1 MENFK
6 EKVEELLGVNL
17 DDLNI
22 NETGEFIAVRNNV
35 NYKININTE
44 EIISP
49 EDSGFKEISDKN
61 KETFKERV
69 QRVTGVDLDVASL
82 DENGVFIA
90 MFEDIKYRVNTKT
103 EVIEIIPD
111 LTFGQKAV
119 GLTFNP
125 SGDEVV
131 TRAKQLSA
139 ELIDLVE
146 AKRQI
151 DLDMADF
158 LTGETKQVHQQS
170 WLSNVFRT
178 AAFNAIIAAQMAVVK
193 FLTYRD

>member
-1 MENFK
+1 
-6 EKVEELLGVNL
+6 
-17 DDLNI
+17 
-22 NETGEFIAVRNNV
+22 
-35 NYKININTE
+35 
-44 EIISP
+44 
-49 EDSGFKEISDKN
+49 
-61 KETFKERV
+61 
-69 QRVTGVDLDVASL
+69 
-82 DENGVFIA
+82 

>member
-44 EIISP
+44 EIISS

-69 QRVTGVDLDVASL
+69 QRVLGIDLDMTPV
-82 DENGVFIA
+82 DTRKEFVCMREEI
-90 MFEDIKYRVNTKT
+90 MYKVNIET
-103 EVIEIIPD
+103 EVIEILPE
-111 LTFGQKAV
+111 LTFGQRAV
-119 GLTFNP
+119 GITYLP
-125 SGDEVV
+125 SGEEEVIK
-131 TRAKQLSA
+131 AKQLSA

-146 AKRQI
+146 QKM
-151 DLDMADF
+151 L
-158 LTGETKQVHQQS
+158 LHKLSPNVS
-170 WLSNVFRT
+170 WTTNVFRI